1 MTKKFLY
8 ISLAMGVMI
17 LAACTEAPGSGG
29 AQQQDVSTD
38 ENIGREACVSMESG
52 ENVQMDKRQCAEELY
67 AMLGQIIADGGEEDA
82 WGGEVLLEFYSLFM
96 EDLYPVQSESPE
108 WVFMFGQL
116 YNWQFMSFHEGVYT
130 FYTNFYESDVENGIQ
145 RMSDCLYRYG
155 YQEIS
160 KWYDYGIFDY
170 SLYPD
175 LDYPAEYCNRM
186 AEIDTW
192 IGEHT
197 SAVWQVYLELLLEH
211 KEEVLAAAADWV
223 PDCGTEEEM
232 AEKEY
237 VPESSGQQDETPAF
251 HSTVELVTED
261 DTKRYDTMSYVE
273 ASEID
278 QDLVSQM
285 AGTNRLSRIQT
296 CEAFPREALQLLDEK
311 LFAERGDIMLR
322 IYGLQDGDLK
332 HFEDMVHVRRLHLD
346 GMEDLENIEVLSRF
360 GELEELKLYLPERS
374 DYSFV
379 NRLSPGLEKLTLYVN
394 FLKDGVTFGEG
405 LTGGKLDYGDGAA
418 SLYELKWLLSFPDLK
433 YFYIGFPSQHIE
445 FLIREDAVR
454 ELVLCE
460 MPCPSLEVLRMLDVQ
475 SVIVHQENVQK
486 AETDRTLE
494 RLWQQESLQEIEL
507 VRIADIDHLEFPE
520 NMSALRK
527 LTLRSLPGLTSL
539 PRFPEGQKL
548 AEFAVYDCEKLTDLS
563 AVSEIAQQWCVH

>member
-1 MTKKFLY
+1 MTKKFLFY
-8 ISLAMGVMI
+8 SLAMGVMI
-17 LAACTEAPGSGG
+17 FTACTNALGNGG

-38 ENIGREACVSMESG
+38 ENIEREACVSMESG

-116 YNWQFMSFHEGVYT
+116 YNWQFMSFHEGVGT
-130 FYTNFYESDVENGIQ
+130 FYTNFYGSDVENGIQ
-145 RMSDCLYRYG
+145 RMSDCLYRHG

-160 KWYDYGIFDY
+160 KWYDYGMFDY

-175 LDYPAEYCNRM
+175 LDYPVEYCNRM

-211 KEEVLAAAADWV
+211 KEEVLTAAAGWV
-223 PDCGTEEEM
+223 PDCGTKEEM

-237 VPESSGQQDETPAF
+237 VPESSEQQEETLAF
-251 HSTVELVTED
+251 LSTVELVTED

-285 AGTNRLSRIQT
+285 AGTKRLGRIQT
-296 CEAFPREALQLLDEK
+296 SEAFPREALQLLDEK
-311 LFAERGDIMLR
+311 LFAVRGDIMPR

-360 GELEELKLYLPERS
+360 GELEELELYLPERS

-394 FLKDGVTFGEG
+394 FSKDGVTFGDG

-418 SLYELKWLLSFPDLK
+418 SLYELKWLLSFPDLQ
-433 YFYIGFPSQHIE
+433 YFYIGSPSQHIE

-460 MPCPSLEVLRMLDVQ
+460 MPCPSPEVLRMLDVQ
-475 SVIVHQENVQK
+475 SVIVHQENAQK
-486 AETDRTLE
+486 AEADRTLE

-539 PRFPEGQKL
+539 PHFPEGQKL
-548 AEFAVYDCEKLTDLS
+548 AELAVYDCEKLTDLS
-563 AVSEIAQQWCVH
+563 QVSEIARQWCVH